1 MAYSANKYIKLV
13 LSPFSR
19 AHALFVSGNALAMLF
34 PIISAPIVARLYSP
48 EDFGVYAVFYSLAT
62 ILAAVSSLELRH
74 VAMLEPDR
82 EAGAH
87 GVQLAL
93 STVVAFTL
101 LLVAGLILVPQ
112 GWLVKAF
119 GAHVVPFLKWL
130 PLTVLLI
137 GASQVLYTWATR
149 EKEYRF
155 LARNKLIL
163 GGATMT
169 FQISIG
175 TMQPGPIG
183 FIAAN
188 LLGLLLINALL
199 SRLFLRGRRN
209 MDFTFDL
216 VSAKAQ
222 FLGHFRLTVWTMPG
236 ALVNTLSQFLPDL
249 LINRFFGAAP
259 LGQYSLTMRMLNIPI
274 SFLSNSI
281 QEFFRQQ
288 SSEEFNNTGQCRG
301 SFWRFLA
308 LTTIGALVLILP
320 VVLLMP
326 IVFPIIFGSQW
337 SEAGTLVQA
346 VALLVMVRFV
356 SSPLSYIWIVRGQ
369 QKLDFL
375 WQLGLLSISFAALS
389 MPPTFAPDTTLFS
402 TLCVYSLSVGAWY
415 LACIAVSFRFSGPD
429 RTEGT
434 KSSEQANR

>member
-1 MAYSANKYIKLV
+1 MANAVSTYLRVILA
-13 LSPFSR
+13 PFGR
-19 AHALFVSGNALAMLF
+19 VHALFVSGSALAMLF

-48 EDFGVYAVFYSLAT
+48 NDFGVYAVFYSLST

-74 VAMLEPDR
+74 VAMLEPTRD
-82 EAGAH
+82 AGAQ

-93 STVVAFTL
+93 SAVVAFTL
-101 LLVAGLILVPQ
+101 LLVAGLVLVPQ
-112 GWLVKAF
+112 GWLGKAF
-119 GAHVVPFLKWL
+119 GTQVVPFLNWL

-175 TMQPGPIG
+175 MMQPGPVG

-199 SRLFLRGRRN
+199 LRLFLRGRRN
-209 MDFTFDL
+209 MAVAFGFA
-216 VSAKAQ
+216 SAKTQ
-222 FLGHFRLTVWTMPG
+222 FLRHHRLTIWTMPG
-236 ALVNTLSQFLPDL
+236 ALINTLSQFLPDL
-249 LINRFFGAAP
+249 LINSFFGAAQ
-259 LGQYSLTMRMLNIPI
+259 LGQYSLAMRMLNLPI

-288 SSEEFNNTGQCRG
+288 SSEEFNTTGQCRG
-301 SFWRFLA
+301 SFWRFLV
-308 LTTIGALVLILP
+308 LTTIGAIVLILP

-326 IVFPIIFGSQW
+326 IVFPFIFGTQW
-337 SEAGTLVQA
+337 TAAGTLVQA
-346 VALLVMVRFV
+346 VALLVMIRFV

-389 MPPTFAPDTTLFS
+389 LPSTLAPGTTLFS
-402 TLCVYSLSVGAWY
+402 TLQVYGLSVGAWY
-415 LACIAVSFRFSGPD
+415 LVCIAVSFHFSRPE
-429 RTEGT
+429 RTAVT
-434 KSSEQANR
+434 KSRS

>member
-1 MAYSANKYIKLV
+1 MTQAVSKYLG
-13 LSPFSR
+13 LMLAPFSR
-19 AHALFVSGNALAMLF
+19 AHALFVSGSALAMLF

-48 EDFGVYAVFYSLAT
+48 EDFGVYAVFFSLAT
-62 ILAAVSSLELRH
+62 ILAAASSLELRH
-74 VAMLEPDR
+74 IAMLEPTR

-87 GVQLAL
+87 GVQLAM
-93 STVVAFTL
+93 SAVIAFSL
-101 LLVAGLILVPQ
+101 LLAAGLIVVPQ
-112 GWLVKAF
+112 RWLVQAL
-119 GAHVVPFLKWL
+119 GVHAVPFLKWL
-130 PLTVLLI
+130 PLTVFLM

-175 TMQPGPIG
+175 LMQPGPIG

-188 LLGLLLINALL
+188 LLGLALINALL
-199 SRLFLRGRRN
+199 FRLFLRGRRGMN
-209 MDFTFDL
+209 ITFGPA
-216 VSAKAQ
+216 SAKAQ
-222 FLGHFRLTVWTMPG
+222 FLRHFRLTVWTMPG
-236 ALVNTLSQFLPDL
+236 ALVNTTSQFLPDL
-249 LINRFFGAAP
+249 LINRFFGAAQ
-259 LGQYSLTMRMLNIPI
+259 LGQYSLAMRMLNLPI

-288 SSEEFNNTGQCRG
+288 SSEEFNTTGQCRG

-308 LTTIGALVLILP
+308 LTTIGAVLLILP
-320 VVLLMP
+320 VVLVMP
-326 IVFPIIFGSQW
+326 IVFPIIFGAQW
-337 SEAGTLVQA
+337 SDAGTLVQA
-346 VALLVMVRFV
+346 VAPLVMIRFV

-389 MPPTFAPDTTLFS
+389 LPPTLAPETTLFS
-402 TLCVYSLSVGAWY
+402 TLWIYGLSVGAWY
-415 LACIAVSFRFSGPD
+415 LVCIVISFRFSGPA
-429 RTEGT
+429 
-434 KSSEQANR
+434 KPAAQSNP

>member
-1 MAYSANKYIKLV
+1 MAHAVLKYLGLILA
-13 LSPFSR
+13 PFSR
-19 AHALFVSGNALAMLF
+19 VHALFVSGSALAMLF
-34 PIISAPIVARLYSP
+34 PIISAPIAARLYSP
-48 EDFGVYAVFYSLAT
+48 EDFGVYAVFFSLAT
-62 ILAAVSSLELRH
+62 VLAAVSSLELRH
-74 VAMLEPDR
+74 VAMLEPTR

-93 STVVAFTL
+93 GTVAAFTM
-101 LLVAGLILVPQ
+101 LLVAGLVVVPQ
-112 GWLVKAF
+112 GWLLQAF
-119 GAHVVPFLKWL
+119 GVHVVPFLKWL

-175 TMQPGPIG
+175 LLQPGPMG

-188 LLGLLLINALL
+188 LLGLVLINALL
-199 SRLFLRGRRN
+199 FRLFLRGRRD
-209 MDFTFDL
+209 MVITFGT
-216 VSAKAQ
+216 VSARAQ
-222 FLGHFRLTVWTMPG
+222 FLRHFRLTVWTMPG

-249 LINRFFGAAP
+249 LINRFFGVAQ
-259 LGQYSLTMRMLNIPI
+259 LGQYSLAMRMVNLPV

-288 SSEEFNNTGQCRG
+288 SSEEFNTTGQCRG

-308 LTTIGALVLILP
+308 LTTIGAIALIMP

-326 IVFPIIFGSQW
+326 VVFPIIFGAQW

-346 VALLVMVRFV
+346 VAVLVMVRFV

-375 WQLGLLSISFAALS
+375 WQLGLWSISLAALS
-389 MPPTFAPDTTLFS
+389 LPPTLVPETTLFS
-402 TLCVYSLSVGAWY
+402 TLWVYGLSGGAWY
-415 LACIAVSFRFSGPD
+415 LVCIAVSFRLSGPD
-429 RTEGT
+429 GT
-434 KSSEQANR
+434 GAAKSTDQSNP